1 MTRDVD
7 DRFEQLH
14 TEVVRLQVWN
24 FRYSV
29 VIGPERRER
38 SRGLRTVPPHALLRF
53 ETECMFGLDKARVF
67 GKLAVRPEA
76 LITRRPPRIWLS
88 RTREHTTTGTGCR
101 LVYRVI
107 LVSLVYRVIFQ
118 VISRSLYSA

>member
-14 TEVVRLQVWN
+14 TEVVRLQVWD

-38 SRGLRTVPPHALLRF
+38 SRGLRTVPPHAYP
-53 ETECMFGLDKARVF
+53 
-67 GKLAVRPEA
+67 AVRDGMYV
-76 LITRRPPRIWLS
+76 WS
-88 RTREHTTTGTGCR
+88 R
-101 LVYRVI
+101 
-107 LVSLVYRVIFQ
+107 
-118 VISRSLYSA
+118 